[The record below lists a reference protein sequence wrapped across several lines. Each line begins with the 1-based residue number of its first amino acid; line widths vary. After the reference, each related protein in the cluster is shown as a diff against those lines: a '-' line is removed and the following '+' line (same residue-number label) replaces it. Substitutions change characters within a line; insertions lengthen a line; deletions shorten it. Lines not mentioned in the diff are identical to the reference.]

1 MGAVEN
7 VAGVIVLTGGLTFVA
22 MMAWSVFLTYAIYMQ
37 WQLIGPETERE
48 LQRQGM
54 PHIDGLEEERVFP
67 FRHYERVTR
76 ELSSRKVRTDDRLA
90 TLIRR
95 YQRARQVAAAG
106 VIIAFAAM
114 AVLVRRGR

>member
-7 VAGVIVLTGGLTFVA
+7 FAGVVFVTGGLTFVA
-22 MMAWSVFLTYAIYMQ
+22 MMAWSVLLTYEIYTQ

-48 LQRQGM
+48 LHRQGM
-54 PHIDGLEEERVFP
+54 PYIDGPEEEQVFR

-76 ELSSRKVRTDDRLA
+76 ELSSKKVRTDDRLA

-95 YQRARQVAAAG
+95 YQRARQVAVAAF
-106 VIIAFAAM
+106 ISAFAAL
-114 AVLVRRGR
+114 ATLVIGRS